1 MGIALSFSPKRGSS
15 MRELYAN
22 SHFQPSIAQ
31 RLEVV
36 AWLGLFASA
45 CLAGFL
51 IISM

>member
-1 MGIALSFSPKRGSS
+1 
-15 MRELYAN
+15 MRESYAI
-22 SHFQPSIAQ
+22 SAFQPSIAQ

-45 CLAGFL
+45 GYVGFL